1 MFFPEPSELRMLC
14 DKIARSVA
22 EDRARNRD
30 YQKSFDDGRE
40 NPELSPEA
48 KARMSALWA
57 KTKNENELADPE
69 QNYNTPEAAKDRLE
83 ALAAENGKT
92 VDWDRMKDVKTVDGF
107 SRPSSVFK

>member
-30 YQKSFDDGRE
+30 YQKSFDDGRV
-40 NPELSPEA
+40 NPELSPET
-48 KARMSALWA
+48 KARMSALWS
-57 KTKNENELADPE
+57 KTKNENAATDPE
-69 QNYNTPEAAKDRLE
+69 QAHNTPEAAKDRLE

-92 VDWDRMKDVKTVDGF
+92 VDWDRMKPVKTVDRF
-107 SRPSSVFK
+107 RKPSIDLG